1 MPPMRDEAVDQ
12 TLDFLH
18 ANLRGV
24 IRFDGDRVPIK
35 VIVAPDGRIVAPVM
49 ESMLRAV
56 EVVLE
61 LPDDGD
67 ESLQVMV
74 SLERLDPEGELA
86 GFCDRWRAYHGD
98 PEDVRWAHMQIDAS
112 RFRQWFVDGE
122 ALMLANPLAKDEAG
136 LLKALNAQP
145 RAFLKAFCTTSKV
158 DCKEPVAVGV
168 DPGGIDIRRAH
179 DTARL
184 PFPLR
189 FEQAAQ
195 VRAFIEGNSAPFTPG
210 MA

>member
-1 MPPMRDEAVDQ
+1 MHDEAVDQ
-12 TLDFLH
+12 TLAFLH
-18 ANLRGV
+18 ANLRGN

-35 VIVAPDGRIVAPVM
+35 VIVAPDGHIVAPVM
-49 ESMLRAV
+49 ESMLRSV

-67 ESLQVMV
+67 EGLQVMV
-74 SLERLDPEGELA
+74 TMERLDPEGEHA
-86 GFCDRWRAYHGD
+86 GLCDRWCAYHGD
-98 PEDVRWAHMQIDAS
+98 PEDVRWARMQIDAS
-112 RFRQWFVDGE
+112 RHLQWFVDGE
-122 ALMLANPLAKDEAG
+122 ALMRANPLAKDEAS
-136 LLKALNAQP
+136 LLKALNTQP
-145 RAFLKAFCTTSKV
+145 RSFLKAFCTTCKV
-158 DCKEPVAVGV
+158 DCKEPVAVGL

-189 FEQAAQ
+189 FERAEQ
-195 VRAFIEGNSAPFTPG
+195 VRSFIEGNSAPFTPG

>member
-1 MPPMRDEAVDQ
+1 MHDEAVDQ
-12 TLDFLH
+12 TLAFLH
-18 ANLRGV
+18 ANLRGH

-49 ESMLRAV
+49 ESMLRSV

-61 LPDDGD
+61 LPDDGVD
-67 ESLQVMV
+67 GLQVMV

-86 GFCDRWRAYHGD
+86 GLCDRWRAYHGD
-98 PEDVRWAHMQIDAS
+98 PEDVRWAIMSIDAS
-112 RFRQWFVDGE
+112 RFQQWFVDGE
-122 ALMLANPLAKDEAG
+122 ALVQPNPLAKDESA

-145 RAFLKAFCTTSKV
+145 RSFLKAFCVSCKV

-179 DTARL
+179 DTERL
-184 PFPLR
+184 PFPMR
-189 FEQAAQ
+189 FERAEQ
-195 VRAFIEGNSAPFTPG
+195 VRSFIEGTSAPFTPG
-210 MA
+210 TA

>member
-1 MPPMRDEAVDQ
+1 MHDEAVDQ
-12 TLDFLH
+12 TLAFLR
-18 ANLRGV
+18 ANLRGH

-35 VIVAPDGRIVAPVM
+35 VIVAPDGHIVAPVM
-49 ESMLRAV
+49 EAMLRSV

-61 LPDDGD
+61 LPDDGED
-67 ESLQVMV
+67 GLQLMV
-74 SLERLDPEGELA
+74 SPERLDPEGEHA
-86 GFCDRWRAYHGD
+86 GLCDRWRAYHGD
-98 PEDVRWAHMQIDAS
+98 PEDVRWARMQIDAS

-122 ALMLANPLAKDEAG
+122 ALMVANTLSKDEMS

-145 RAFLKAFCTTSKV
+145 RAFLKAFCTASKV
-158 DCKEPVAVGV
+158 DCKEPIAVGL

-184 PFPLR
+184 PFPMR

-195 VRAFIEGNSAPFTPG
+195 VRSFIEGNSAPFTPG

>member
-1 MPPMRDEAVDQ
+1 MRDEAVDQ
-12 TLDFLH
+12 TLAFLH
-18 ANLRGV
+18 ANLRGH

-35 VIVAPDGRIVAPVM
+35 VIVAPDGHIVAPVM
-49 ESMLRAV
+49 ESMLRSV

-61 LPDDGD
+61 LPDDGED
-67 ESLQVMV
+67 GLQVMV
-74 SLERLDPEGELA
+74 TLERLDPEGPQA
-86 GFCDRWRAYHGD
+86 GLCDRWRAYHGD
-98 PEDVRWAHMQIDAS
+98 PEDVRWATMQIDAS

-122 ALMLANPLAKDEAG
+122 ALTEANPLAKDEPS

-145 RAFLKAFCTTSKV
+145 RSFLKAFCTTCKV
-158 DCKEPVAVGV
+158 DCKDPVAVGV

-179 DTARL
+179 DTDRL

-189 FEQAAQ
+189 FELAAQ
-195 VRAFIEGNSAPFTPG
+195 VRSFIEGNSAPFTPG

>member
-1 MPPMRDEAVDQ
+1 MRDEAVDQ
-12 TLDFLH
+12 TLAFLH
-18 ANLRGV
+18 ANLHGH
-24 IRFDGDRVPIK
+24 IRFDGERVPIK

-49 ESMLRAV
+49 ESMLRSV

-67 ESLQVMV
+67 DGLQLMV
-74 SLERLDPEGELA
+74 TLERLDPEGEHA
-86 GFCDRWRAYHGD
+86 GLCDRWRAYHGD
-98 PEDVRWAHMQIDAS
+98 PEDVRWALMQADAS

-122 ALMLANPLAKDEAG
+122 ALMQANPLAKEESA
-136 LLKALNAQP
+136 LLRKLNAQP
-145 RAFLKAFCTTSKV
+145 RAFLKAFCTTCKV
-158 DCKEPVAVGV
+158 DCREPLAVGV
-168 DPGGIDIRRAH
+168 DACGIDIRRAH

-189 FEQAAQ
+189 FEQPEQ
-195 VRAFIEGNSAPFTPG
+195 VRSFIDGTSSPFMPG

>member
-1 MPPMRDEAVDQ
+1 MRDEAVDR

-18 ANLRGV
+18 ANLRGH

-35 VIVAPDGRIVAPVM
+35 VIVAPDGHVVAPVM
-49 ESMLRAV
+49 EAMLRSV

-67 ESLQVMV
+67 QGLQLMV
-74 SLERLDPEGELA
+74 TPERLDPEGEHA
-86 GFCDRWRAYHGD
+86 GLCDRWRAYHGD
-98 PEDVRWAHMQIDAS
+98 PEDVRWALMQIDAS
-112 RFRQWFVDGE
+112 RFGQWFVDGE
-122 ALMLANPLAKDEAG
+122 ALMQANPLAKEESA
-136 LLKALNAQP
+136 LLRTLNAQP
-145 RAFLKAFCTTSKV
+145 RAFLKAYCTVCKV
-158 DCKEPVAVGV
+158 DCKDPVAVGV

-189 FEQAAQ
+189 FDLAAQ
-195 VRAFIEGNSAPFTPG
+195 VRSFIEGNSAPFTPG

>member
-1 MPPMRDEAVDQ
+1 
-12 TLDFLH
+12 
-18 ANLRGV
+18 
-24 IRFDGDRVPIK
+24 
-35 VIVAPDGRIVAPVM
+35 
-49 ESMLRAV
+49 
-56 EVVLE
+56 
-61 LPDDGD
+61 
-67 ESLQVMV
+67 
-74 SLERLDPEGELA
+74 
-86 GFCDRWRAYHGD
+86 
-98 PEDVRWAHMQIDAS
+98 MQIDAS

-122 ALMLANPLAKDEAG
+122 ALMLPNPLATEEAS
-136 LLKALNAQP
+136 LLKTLNMQP
-145 RAFLKAFCTTSKV
+145 RSFLKAFCTTSKV

-195 VRAFIEGNSAPFTPG
+195 VRSFIDGNSAPFMPG

>member
-1 MPPMRDEAVDQ
+1 MRDEAIDK

-18 ANLRGV
+18 SHLSGF
-24 IRFDGDRVPIK
+24 IRFDGDRVAIK
-35 VIVAPDGRIVAPVM
+35 VIVANDGHLVAPVM
-49 ESMLRAV
+49 ESMLRSV
-56 EVVLE
+56 ETVLE
-61 LPDDGD
+61 MPDDGD

-74 SLERLDPEGELA
+74 TLERMEPEGEHA
-86 GFCDRWRAYHGD
+86 GLCDRWRAYHGD
-98 PEDVRWAHMQIDAS
+98 PEDVRWARMQIDAS
-112 RFRQWFVDGE
+112 RFREWFVDGE
-122 ALMLANPLAKDEAG
+122 ALMVANPLAGEEMS

-145 RAFLKAFCTTSKV
+145 RAFLKAFCTASKV
-158 DCKEPVAVGV
+158 DCKEPIAVGL

-195 VRAFIEGNSAPFTPG
+195 VRSFIESDSAPFTPG